1 MIAYAGRASRGMP
14 PNLQDQIRQMA
25 AMLTRYRHAPHAGIS
40 SKAVQL
46 AIGSLKR
53 QVRTGKP

>member
-1 MIAYAGRASRGMP
+1 
-14 PNLQDQIRQMA
+14 
-25 AMLTRYRHAPHAGIS
+25 MLTCYRHALNAGIS
-40 SKAVQL
+40 PKAVQL